1 MDGSAEPAEVDETK
15 PRQGDFAS
23 AVALWVAEM
32 AVSVIPLLA
41 YGVIHH
47 WAILPEVLARCQMTN
62 GQPAGCRAIND
73 EPDAEICILA
83 VVISGL
89 SLLPLTHRPRAV
101 PLDPFRV
108 IAAAGLLA
116 LVLTAGVL
124 YALISAGI
132 SRDTQT
138 VYGGFSLGPLSD
150 RCCLRS
156 IGRQGH
162 RAFCSFSSTLFDA
175 RIDSD

>member
-1 MDGSAEPAEVDETK
+1 
-15 PRQGDFAS
+15 
-23 AVALWVAEM
+23 M
-32 AVSVIPLLA
+32 AVGVIPLLA

-73 EPDAEICILA
+73 GPDAEICILA

-138 VYGGFSLGPLSD
+138 VIWWILAGALVGSLLLALD
-150 RCCLRS
+150 R
-156 IGRQGH
+156 
-162 RAFCSFSSTLFDA
+162 AA
-175 RIDSD
+175 RP